1 MPPILLVA
9 TRNPGKMREYRE
21 LLARCPASLVSLDD
35 VGITEDVEETGH
47 TFLENA
53 HLKAAAY
60 ATLSGCL
67 TLSDDSGL
75 EVHALGGAPGVYSA
89 RYGGAACVSDT
100 DRVDLLLRNLQGIPW
115 VHRMARF
122 RCFTAIAAP
131 EGVAVPDGMLSVP
144 FPEEGHGSVTTVVGS
159 ITGMIQYAPEGEHG
173 FGYDPVFFLPSYRKT
188 IAQLPLTS
196 KNRISHRSDAAA
208 KALRLL
214 NRFYS

>member
-35 VGITEDVEETGH
+35 VGITEEVEETGH

-122 RCFTAIAAP
+122 RCFHRHRCARGRSSSRMGYYPCRFRKKDTAA
-131 EGVAVPDGMLSVP
+131 
-144 FPEEGHGSVTTVVGS
+144 
-159 ITGMIQYAPEGEHG
+159 
-173 FGYDPVFFLPSYRKT
+173 LPQSWV
-188 IAQLPLTS
+188 
-196 KNRISHRSDAAA
+196 RSPG
-208 KALRLL
+208 
-214 NRFYS
+214 